1 MRELLCACATEY
13 ASANVWNT
21 LVPALAGVKRYA
33 ISGIYFVAP
42 LRTKKTTHSI
52 SSFFFIP
59 IISFVHTFDSIMRGP
74 IRSAA
79 NRIRCACGFL
89 LHPEWFGGEGARRNE
104 VNREHISAPGSM
116 FSGVIV
122 LMQLNY

>member
-59 IISFVHTFDSIMRGP
+59 IISFVHTFDSIMRGL

-89 LHPEWFGGEGARRNE
+89 LHPGKGRSNE

-122 LMQLNY
+122 LMRLNY